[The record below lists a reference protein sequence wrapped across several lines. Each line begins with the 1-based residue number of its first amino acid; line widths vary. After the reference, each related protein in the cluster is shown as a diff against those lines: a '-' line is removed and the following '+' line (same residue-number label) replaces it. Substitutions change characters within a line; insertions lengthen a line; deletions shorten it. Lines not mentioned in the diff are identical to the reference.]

1 MNRTIY
7 SPNAPSPLG
16 PYRQGVAIGGLIFCS
31 GQIAID
37 PSTGKLVSGGI
48 EEQTQQVLDNL
59 GAVLRAAGAS
69 YADIVKTTIFLSD
82 IGDFAAMNAVYGR
95 YFGTAAP
102 ARSTVAVAALPLGS
116 KLEVEAIALVRNDS

>member
-1 MNRTIY
+1 MSRTIY

-16 PYRQGVAIGGLIFCS
+16 PYRQGVAVGEMVFCS

-37 PSTGKLVSGGI
+37 PSTGKLVGGGI
-48 EEQTQQVLDNL
+48 EEQTRQVLDNL

-69 YADIVKTTIFLSD
+69 YGDVVKTTIFLTD
-82 IGDFAAMNAVYGR
+82 VNDFTAVNAVYAR
-95 YFGTAAP
+95 YFGSAAP

-116 KLEVEAIALVRNDS
+116 KLEVEAIAVVRNNL